1 MMVPRV
7 PLRVLLASAP
17 ADAVDL
23 LEKLLVL
30 NPHKRLTAEQAL
42 EHPYVK
48 AFHKPER
55 EPALDHDVVPTLSDA
70 IQLSVEE
77 YRNKL
82 YEVIAEQS
90 GRINQN
96 HLKSPSKFSS
106 SLRPPESSDKGTTT
120 INKNSSSR
128 NIPKTKSSG
137 DLISVESHSSS
148 KNLEVAQ
155 HHLHRGGSCK
165 KVSSTSAPGDIVPSS
180 RTSSYRSSPAAVC
193 TAPSDRKVVLM
204 TRHSDDHVLR
214 RETSKSFKTPSVN
227 KSISSSNLPR
237 SYSGHALVKMSTSS
251 SESSAESTT
260 CKGIKIHFKHLII
273 FKINI

>member
-120 INKNSSSR
+120 TINKNSSLSR

-148 KNLEVAQ
+148 KNLEVVQ
-155 HHLHRGGSCK
+155 HHHHLHRGGSCK

-180 RTSSYRSSPAAVC
+180 RTSSYRSSPSAAA
-193 TAPSDRKVVLM
+193 TPPDRNKVVLM

-260 CKGIKIHFKHLII
+260 CKGIYLFFKSI
-273 FKINI
+273 